1 MSPKTEYAIM
11 VILSVGALSWLI
23 RALPFLLFGR
33 SGRPPKVVTYIG
45 RVLSPA
51 AIAMLVVYCYAG
63 YVRDRPPA
71 EHLGMLAEVVA
82 GAATVALQ
90 WLWRR
95 PPVSIAA
102 GTVIYMSLIRLF

>member
-1 MSPKTEYAIM
+1 
-11 VILSVGALSWLI
+11 
-23 RALPFLLFGR
+23 
-33 SGRPPKVVTYIG
+33 
-45 RVLSPA
+45 
-51 AIAMLVVYCYAG
+51 MLVVYCYAG